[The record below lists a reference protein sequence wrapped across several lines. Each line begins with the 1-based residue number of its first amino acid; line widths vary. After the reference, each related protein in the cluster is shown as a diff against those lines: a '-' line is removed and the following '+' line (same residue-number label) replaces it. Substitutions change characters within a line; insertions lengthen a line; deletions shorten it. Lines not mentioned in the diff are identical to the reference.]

1 MRPPGATATR
11 TLRCTGEPGG
21 DELHTLRGAAIDVTE
36 ARQLASALADEKAR
50 LQVTLYGI
58 GDAVIATDLQARVNF
73 LNPAAERMLDLPGH
87 EAIGL
92 PLATL
97 LRLVDERSGEP
108 IADPVVACLRS
119 GERTLD
125 DPIAQIRGS
134 YLAALRATVADPQA
148 RRVFEVALFKVEH
161 GHALRGVRERRLNG
175 LRNRVE
181 QVERGFRR
189 AARLGLWRSA
199 LPARAAALG
208 VESLV
213 DGLITHWMLD
223 PQAFDLVR
231 TGERALDAYLRGLRA
246 GD

>member
-1 MRPPGATATR
+1 MPRRTKEDAERTRMRILDMAEREFQRRGVSR
-11 TLRCTGEPGG
+11 TSLEQIARAAGVT
-21 DELHTLRGAAIDVTE
+21 RGAVYWHF
-36 ARQLASALADEKAR
+36 RNKADLFNAM
-50 LQVTLYGI
+50 LQRVTLP
-58 GDAVIATDLQARVNF
+58 LE
-73 LNPAAERMLDLPGH
+73 AE
-87 EAIGL
+87 I
-92 PLATL
+92 
-97 LRLVDERSGEP
+97 
-108 IADPVVACLRS
+108 LRS